1 MSPALGR
8 SKAKI
13 LPPLPDRSKARVLS
27 PVLDRSKA
35 QALSPTLGRSKEA
48 WTLSPVLG
56 RSQQIN
62 NHITH
67 APLGLWTAASILF
80 SVSLL
85 LGWNLIFYSTP
96 EGVTFTNPPWQRAS
110 GRENQVCEGGTAV
123 PAELAELL
131 IRISYLSSHFPASE
145 NHPGECCKS
154 QCVIDRVLSSSLST
168 TRTSIKMQAAPS
180 PLQSAMDMCH
190 ECHVSLCHY
199 TSLRLGVAYYC
210 SIIQSDLTDGEIL
223 LREGYMWIKA

>member
-1 MSPALGR
+1 MASALAR
-8 SKAKI
+8 NVYTFFSSHPSKLEI
-13 LPPLPDRSKARVLS
+13 
-27 PVLDRSKA
+27 
-35 QALSPTLGRSKEA
+35 
-48 WTLSPVLG
+48 
-56 RSQQIN
+56 
-62 NHITH
+62 
-67 APLGLWTAASILF
+67 GLWTAASILF

-145 NHPGECCKS
+145 NHPGECCNS

-168 TRTSIKMQAAPS
+168 TRTSIRMQAAPS

-190 ECHVSLCHY
+190 ECHVFFLHGKGKSALEFSLLKSC
-199 TSLRLGVAYYC
+199 LC
-210 SIIQSDLTDGEIL
+210 
-223 LREGYMWIKA
+223 